1 MPPMQ
6 HVHIFRCEDMVLM
19 VIRYGSYAP
28 KIHIFSPEDL
38 YCVFR
43 RYNSL
48 IDMTQSNTYFDI
60 R

>member
-1 MPPMQ
+1 MQ
-6 HVHIFRCEDMVLM
+6 HVHIFRREDMALM
-19 VIRYGSYAP
+19 AIRYGSYAP